1 MKVLIVDD
9 EEHVREGVELAID
22 WPSYQMTAILQAEDG
37 VEALEIVRR
46 EAPELIVC
54 DMSMP
59 RMDGPTFL
67 EKLRAEGWDSKVIVL
82 SGYQEFRYAS
92 DFAGAGSRL
101 FAEAI
106 QDRRLE
112 QGRFQG
118 GREILESRE
127 NRSEELRRNLQVHE
141 ANTLLQEQRM
151 ATYLQAESVNHAG
164 VRQVLQ
170 EAGFPVK
177 DFYLLLFLPRNL
189 TEIVDR
195 SFMGDEALF
204 MFSVRNIIKDV
215 LRPLGRYYFFRIDS
229 FFCILTEGEAP
240 AADVEHYRAKL
251 EKSWLSAIKLDV
263 FSGFVRKK
271 YDSAEILS
279 AIKEARTEILQANV
293 LMAEG
298 CGKPGHAVTFI
309 DREILL
315 LEALRKRDKEHMAE
329 LIGSFV
335 RELRQLGYLSLKDLQ
350 HYTMEM
356 NLLIARISRQLHQE
370 HQTETLSLWIGDLE
384 EWGQELTHIF
394 WLMIESE
401 GEGLASLQSIHAIQ
415 HYISSNIGA
424 DISLSSLAER
434 FHFSPQ
440 YIAKKF
446 KETYGTT
453 VMNYLTGLRMEKAK
467 SLLSHSDQ
475 TVLEVSRMLGY
486 EDDNYFGKVFRKFT
500 GESPTQYRKHHKAPG
515 RGWTAKVHNLPPR
528 ME

>member
-82 SGYQEFRYAS
+82 SGYQEFRYAK
-92 DFAGAGSRL
+92 ATLLA
-101 FAEAI
+101 
-106 QDRRLE
+106 
-112 QGRFQG
+112 QGVDYLLKPFKIDDLNKAVSKAVG
-118 GREILESRE
+118 EILESRE

-293 LMAEG
+293 LDGRGGA
-298 CGKPGHAVTFI
+298 GKPGHAVTFI

-424 DISLSSLAER
+424 DIS
-434 FHFSPQ
+434 
-440 YIAKKF
+440 
-446 KETYGTT
+446 
-453 VMNYLTGLRMEKAK
+453 
-467 SLLSHSDQ
+467 
-475 TVLEVSRMLGY
+475 
-486 EDDNYFGKVFRKFT
+486 
-500 GESPTQYRKHHKAPG
+500 
-515 RGWTAKVHNLPPR
+515 
-528 ME
+528 

>member
-22 WPSYQMTAILQAEDG
+22 WPSYQVAEILQAEDG

-46 EAPELIVC
+46 EAPELIIC

-82 SGYQEFRYAS
+82 SGYQEFRYAKATLLAQGVDYLLKPFKIDDLNKAVS
-92 DFAGAGSRL
+92 KAVGA
-101 FAEAI
+101 
-106 QDRRLE
+106 
-112 QGRFQG
+112 
-118 GREILESRE
+118 ILESRE
-127 NRSEELRRNLQVHE
+127 NRNEELRKNFQVHE
-141 ANTLLQEQRM
+141 ANTLLQEQKM
-151 ATYLQAESVNHAG
+151 ATYLQADSVNHEG

-170 EAGFPVK
+170 EVGFPVK

-189 TEIVDR
+189 TAIVDR

-215 LRPLGRYYFFRIDS
+215 LRPLGRFYFFRSDS
-229 FFCILTEGEAP
+229 FFCVLIEGEAP
-240 AADVEHYRAKL
+240 AGDVEYYKAKL
-251 EKSWLSAIKLDV
+251 EKSWLSTIKLDT
-263 FSGFVRKK
+263 FSGFIRKK
-271 YDSAEILS
+271 YDYINILS
-279 AIKEARTEILQANV
+279 GIKEARTEILNANI
-293 LMAEG
+293 LDGGADAD
-298 CGKPGHAVTFI
+298 KPSQAVTLI

-315 LEALRKRDKEHMAE
+315 LEALKKRDKEHMAD

-335 RELRQLGYLSLKDLQ
+335 RELRQLGYLPLKNLQ
-350 HYTMEM
+350 HYTMEV
-356 NLLIARISRQLHQE
+356 NLLIARVSRQLHQE
-370 HQTETLSLWIGDLE
+370 HQSEMLSPWISDLE
-384 EWGQELTHIF
+384 EWGKELTHIF

-401 GEGLASLQSIHAIQ
+401 GEGLASLQNIYAIQ

-440 YIAKKF
+440 YISKKF

-467 SLLSHSDQ
+467 SLLSHSDKA
-475 TVLEVSRMLGY
+475 VLEVSRMLGY

-500 GESPTQYRKHHKAPG
+500 GESPTQYRKHHK
-515 RGWTAKVHNLPPR
+515 TPR
-528 ME
+528 RMGD

>member
-22 WPSYQMTAILQAEDG
+22 WPSYQMTEILQAEDG

-82 SGYQEFRYAS
+82 SGYQEFRYAK
-92 DFAGAGSRL
+92 ATLLA
-101 FAEAI
+101 
-106 QDRRLE
+106 
-112 QGRFQG
+112 QGVDYLLKPFKIDDLNKAVSKAVG
-118 GREILESRE
+118 EILESRE

-195 SFMGDEALF
+195 SFMGDEALL

-271 YDSAEILS
+271 YGSAEILS

-293 LMAEG
+293 LDGGGGA
-298 CGKPGHAVTFI
+298 GKPGHAVTFI

-500 GESPTQYRKHHKAPG
+500 GESPTQYRKHHKAS
-515 RGWTAKVHNLPPR
+515 RPR
-528 ME
+528 MDG

>member
-22 WPSYQMTAILQAEDG
+22 WPSYQMIEILQAEDG

-82 SGYQEFRYAS
+82 SGYQEFRYAK
-92 DFAGAGSRL
+92 ATLLA
-101 FAEAI
+101 
-106 QDRRLE
+106 
-112 QGRFQG
+112 QGVDYLLKPFKIDDLNKAVSKAVG
-118 GREILESRE
+118 EILKSRE

-271 YDSAEILS
+271 YGSAEILS
-279 AIKEARTEILQANV
+279 PSKKPERKFFRPMLWT
-293 LMAEG
+293 AEG
-298 CGKPGHAVTFI
+298 VRASQAMPLRLSTGK
-309 DREILL
+309 
-315 LEALRKRDKEHMAE
+315 
-329 LIGSFV
+329 
-335 RELRQLGYLSLKDLQ
+335 
-350 HYTMEM
+350 
-356 NLLIARISRQLHQE
+356 
-370 HQTETLSLWIGDLE
+370 
-384 EWGQELTHIF
+384 
-394 WLMIESE
+394 
-401 GEGLASLQSIHAIQ
+401 
-415 HYISSNIGA
+415 
-424 DISLSSLAER
+424 
-434 FHFSPQ
+434 FSCWR
-440 YIAKKF
+440 
-446 KETYGTT
+446 
-453 VMNYLTGLRMEKAK
+453 L
-467 SLLSHSDQ
+467 
-475 TVLEVSRMLGY
+475 
-486 EDDNYFGKVFRKFT
+486 
-500 GESPTQYRKHHKAPG
+500 
-515 RGWTAKVHNLPPR
+515 
-528 ME
+528 

>member
-22 WPSYQMTAILQAEDG
+22 WPSYQMTEILLAEDG

-46 EAPELIVC
+46 EAPELIIC

-82 SGYQEFRYAS
+82 SGYQEFRYAK
-92 DFAGAGSRL
+92 ATLLA
-101 FAEAI
+101 
-106 QDRRLE
+106 
-112 QGRFQG
+112 QGVDYLLKPFKIDDLNKAVSKAARV
-118 GREILESRE
+118 ILESRE
-127 NRSEELRRNLQVHE
+127 NRSEELRKNFQVHE
-141 ANTLLQEQRM
+141 ANTLLQEQKI
-151 ATYLQAESVNHAG
+151 ATYLQTDSVNHEG

-170 EAGFPVK
+170 EVGFPVK

-189 TEIVDR
+189 TVIVDR

-204 MFSVRNIIKDV
+204 VFSVRNIIKDI
-215 LRPLGRYYFFRIDS
+215 LRPLGRFYFFRIDS
-229 FFCILTEGEAP
+229 FFCVLIEREAP
-240 AADVEHYRAKL
+240 AADVEYYKAKL
-251 EKSWLSAIKLDV
+251 EKSWLSTIKLDT

-271 YDSAEILS
+271 YVYTDILTG
-279 AIKEARTEILQANV
+279 IKEARAEILQANI
-293 LMAEG
+293 LDGGAEAA
-298 CGKPGHAVTFI
+298 KPSQAAVTLI

-315 LEALRKRDKEHMAE
+315 LEALKKRDKEHMAE

-335 RELRQLGYLSLKDLQ
+335 RELRQLGYLSLMDLQ
-350 HYTMEM
+350 HYTMEV
-356 NLLIARISRQLHQE
+356 NLLIARISRQLHRE
-370 HQTETLSLWIGDLE
+370 HQVETLSLWISDLE
-384 EWGQELTHIF
+384 EWGKELTHIF

-424 DISLSSLAER
+424 EISLSSLAER

-440 YIAKKF
+440 YISKKF

-467 SLLSHSDQ
+467 SLLSHSDKA
-475 TVLEVSRMLGY
+475 VLEVSRMLGY

-500 GESPTQYRKHHKAPG
+500 GESPTQYRKHHRAP
-515 RGWTAKVHNLPPR
+515 RPR
-528 ME
+528 MSD